1 MASVPDKLKDLI
13 HNLNND
19 FTGKTIVLSVPSI
32 LGSIIYAALTAW
44 AAAISR
50 SLWLGFMTAFYVVTV
65 LMSISV
71 LGSAGIS
78 AVYHGKRFTRANN
91 YKRFCIRM
99 IIFDIL
105 FGLTILYFHFHGIHR
120 DYPGY
125 TIYLT
130 ALYVFIKVYFAVVN
144 MYRAHKT
151 KSYTTIALRQIN
163 AIKALVSLLILQN
176 ALLSR
181 FGNPNTDF
189 TRNFNSVSG
198 AFAFLFIL
206 LMSTYGLIV
215 VMKERT

>member
-1 MASVPDKLKDLI
+1 MKQPSQKKIDKKLSHKKDSFKLKKAERINSSALTGLSSEQVRDRLE
-13 HNLNND
+13 HNLVNR
-19 FTGKTIVLSVPSI
+19 K
-32 LGSIIYAALTAW
+32 AL
-44 AAAISR
+44 
-50 SLWLGFMTAFYVVTV
+50 
-65 LMSISV
+65 
-71 LGSAGIS
+71 
-78 AVYHGKRFTRANN
+78 
-91 YKRFCIRM
+91 
-99 IIFDIL
+99 D
-105 FGLTILYFHFHGIHR
+105 
-120 DYPGY
+120 
-125 TIYLT
+125 
-130 ALYVFIKVYFAVVN
+130 
-144 MYRAHKT
+144 KT